1 MKEYIV
7 YTDGGYSTSDN
18 VGAGAYIILR
28 ADGET
33 LVRQNAFVI
42 RYQTSQRAELIAILR
57 ALEDL
62 PDGARA
68 LIITDNRN
76 AANGFGHV
84 PKRKGKPDIDL
95 LLEYKRIV
103 RYRKLNIEFQWIKS
117 HGGHKWNELCDGLCT
132 EALAEAS

>member
-68 LIITDNRN
+68 LIFTDNRN

>member
-1 MKEYIV
+1 LKEYIV